1 MYKTNFFF
9 QKKSAFSYAVFRDKA
24 WSRIFVGK
32 NGGFASIGGSK
43 RIGASSFVIDDIAYV
58 VGGENNSDVVAD
70 FWAFDPS
77 SGTWTEKREIS
88 NVCDEDY
95 DDDYSTIPR
104 SYGVAFAM
112 YGLGY
117 FTCGENAGSGRSNT
131 WEYNPADDTWTERTS
146 FEGGTR
152 TEAVGFSINNNGYVL
167 TWKQSFPGQAFRAE
181 GRHVCIV
188 ENTIRQFSCRKC
200 GRDNGSYAIVPPM
213 IS

>member
-1 MYKTNFFF
+1 MYKTNFYF
-9 QKKSAFSYAVFRDKA
+9 QKKSAFSYAVFRNKV
-24 WSRIFVGK
+24 WSRILVGQ

-58 VGGENNSDVVAD
+58 VGGENNSDVVTD

-88 NVCDEDY
+88 NVSDEDY

-112 YGLGY
+112 YGLG
-117 FTCGENAGSGRSNT
+117 
-131 WEYNPADDTWTERTS
+131 
-146 FEGGTR
+146 
-152 TEAVGFSINNNGYVL
+152 
-167 TWKQSFPGQAFRAE
+167 QAFRE
-181 GRHVCIV
+181 EDRHVCIV

-200 GRDNGSYAIVPPM
+200 GRDNGVYAIVPPM

>member
-58 VGGENNSDVVAD
+58 VGGENNSDVVTD

-88 NVCDEDY
+88 NVSDEDY

-112 YGLGY
+112 YGLG
-117 FTCGENAGSGRSNT
+117 
-131 WEYNPADDTWTERTS
+131 
-146 FEGGTR
+146 
-152 TEAVGFSINNNGYVL
+152 
-167 TWKQSFPGQAFRAE
+167 
-181 GRHVCIV
+181 
-188 ENTIRQFSCRKC
+188 
-200 GRDNGSYAIVPPM
+200 
-213 IS
+213 